1 MPESRL
7 QKLRT
12 ENARLSKEIK
22 EKEDDNIILRKQI
35 RDIKS
40 SIAETQRNYD
50 AIAKVSSK
58 DGFIQTHFLYLLYLI
73 V

>member
-35 RDIKS
+35 RYIKS
-40 SIAETQRNYD
+40 SIAKTQRNYD
-50 AIAKVSSK
+50 AIAKVSLK
-58 DGFIQTHFLYLLYLI
+58 RWFLSNTFLLFAVLI